1 MRLRSDIDVPA
12 DQLVALCRRYAVARL
27 DVFGSSARGDF
38 RPDSDVDLLVEF
50 LPGTRVGL
58 LHLSGLQLELEELIG
73 RKVDLVPRG
82 GLKDAIRDEVLREA
96 RAVFA
101 A

>member
-1 MRLRSDIDVPA
+1 MRLRSDIDVSA
-12 DQLVALCRRYAVARL
+12 EELAALCRRFAVARL

-38 RPDSDVDLLVEF
+38 RADSDVDLLVEF

-58 LHLSGLQLELEELIG
+58 LHLSGLQLELEALIG
-73 RKVDLVPRG
+73 RTVDPVPRG
-82 GLKDAIRDEVLREA
+82 GLKAAIRDEVLREA

>member
-1 MRLRSDIDVPA
+1 MA
-12 DQLVALCRRYAVARL
+12 ELCRRYAVSRL

-38 RPDSDVDLLVEF
+38 RADSDVDLLVEF

-58 LHLSGLQLELEELIG
+58 LHLSGLQLELETLIG
-73 RKVDLVPRG
+73 RRVDLVPRG
-82 GLKDAIRDEVLREA
+82 GLKETIRAEVLREA
-96 RAVFA
+96 RALYA